1 MVPIRER
8 TLAPLRRS
16 RLSAAALT
24 HSRRAA
30 ARRLCSC
37 SGPQWLRG
45 LSTAS
50 KWELGLSGFQ
60 VLIIVALQSAIAG
73 IFANTV
79 STANGANDV
88 TAKSITVYLVLFI
101 LSQVYQ
107 FALVL
112 NAVWCAIWRQHA
124 VTSAHQ
130 RCIVW
135 RLCARCAR
143 AQLVDQNSIQI
154 FVHVL
159 FNGCLFAYS
168 LLQLTQLKGALMNVP
183 NGAEAYDAIYP
194 LLVICCVLLSLFTAS
209 SAYLSRLI
217 YLEFGWSIYKKIGAT
232 LAVHRAFSSRA
243 GLRVHISD

>member
-8 TLAPLRRS
+8 TLAPLHRS
-16 RLSAAALT
+16 RLSAARANAFTLGRGAPPC
-24 HSRRAA
+24 SR
-30 ARRLCSC
+30 

-112 NAVWCAIWRQHA
+112 NAV
-124 VTSAHQ
+124 
-130 RCIVW
+130 
-135 RLCARCAR
+135 
-143 AQLVDQNSIQI
+143 
-154 FVHVL
+154 
-159 FNGCLFAYS
+159 
-168 LLQLTQLKGALMNVP
+168 
-183 NGAEAYDAIYP
+183 
-194 LLVICCVLLSLFTAS
+194 
-209 SAYLSRLI
+209 
-217 YLEFGWSIYKKIGAT
+217 
-232 LAVHRAFSSRA
+232 
-243 GLRVHISD
+243 

>member
-1 MVPIRER
+1 M
-8 TLAPLRRS
+8 
-16 RLSAAALT
+16 
-24 HSRRAA
+24 
-30 ARRLCSC
+30 
-37 SGPQWLRG
+37 
-45 LSTAS
+45 
-50 KWELGLSGFQ
+50 
-60 VLIIVALQSAIAG
+60 LIIVALQSAIAG

-112 NAVWCAIWRQHA
+112 NAVRRAHWRWTA
-124 VTSAHQ
+124 RGSVPPPAHPE
-130 RCIVW
+130 RVVCRRRGGW
-135 RLCARCAR
+135 RR
-143 AQLVDQNSIQI
+143 AQLMDQNSIQI
-154 FVHVL
+154 FVHVV

-168 LLQLTQLKGALMNVP
+168 LLQLTQLKGALLGVP

-194 LLVICCVLLSLFTAS
+194 LLVICCVLLSLFTVA

-232 LAVHRAFSSRA
+232 LAVHRACPAELVPLARGCTCVA
-243 GLRVHISD
+243 D

>member
-1 MVPIRER
+1 VVSIRER
-8 TLAPLRRS
+8 TLAPLHRS
-16 RLSAAALT
+16 RLSAARTNAFTLGRGAPPC
-24 HSRRAA
+24 SR
-30 ARRLCSC
+30 SN
-37 SGPQWLRG
+37 PQWLRG

-112 NAVWCAIWRQHA
+112 NAVWCAIWRQRA
-124 VTSAHQ
+124 VTSAHP

-135 RLCARCAR
+135 RLCVRCAP

-154 FVHVL
+154 FVHVV

-194 LLVICCVLLSLFTAS
+194 LLVICCVLLSLFTVS

-232 LAVHRAFSSRA
+232 LAVHRTFF
-243 GLRVHISD
+243 